1 MKALTFSRFSGRRL
15 LAAGTAARA
24 ASNLFSKG
32 CGVFGSLG
40 QGDSLQDVDHLAAVA
55 LPEGTS
61 RVLRVSAGWG
71 HSAAITG
78 DGRLLVFG
86 RPYDFSNILQ
96 INRMHS
102 FSPDLGRFVGRF
114 TNNFAWFGGGGDSTK
129 QQQQQQPQ
137 AGNSKESGI
146 FTVPTYFNLDAVD
159 TVSCS
164 AGLTVALTLDGRVF
178 CFGLNRWGQCGIPG
192 LQHVYEPRLV
202 NLPER
207 IAMVDAGLQHCLA
220 VGHSGKVYAW
230 GKGTRGQLGDGENDT
245 STTPV
250 VVKGAAGH
258 VSAVAVSAGFNHS
271 AALTADGLVYVWGKG
286 MSLTPAAVSAKTG
299 GGASSGRPQVYEDQP
314 KPRVLPPLGPN
325 ALRVKEICSSNFTL
339 VMRASDDSLW
349 AMGIG
354 EEDRCCVPLP
364 VPVQQAAIGGD
375 DLPSGQAVS
384 SPQVL
389 LGSSA
394 QMRKGY
400 QRVLLFDRGGP
411 AAGATTTW
419 STYADPN
426 ERVFEVVLHDG
437 EAFLHPLETLT
448 GTQEPG
454 IQGKRLLDV
463 SHGWRQVL
471 AVLE

>member
-1 MKALTFSRFSGRRL
+1 MLILIEVMKALSLSNLSQRRL
-15 LAAGTAARA
+15 LAGTATR

-40 QGDSLQDVDHLAAVA
+40 QGDSLQDVDQLAAVA
-55 LPEGTS
+55 LPVGTS

-114 TNNFAWFGGGGDSTK
+114 TNNFAWFGGGGDSNK
-129 QQQQQQPQ
+129 RQPQ

-220 VGHSGKVYAW
+220 VGHSGRAYAW

-250 VVKGAAGH
+250 VVKGAAGLA
-258 VSAVAVSAGFNHS
+258 SAVAVSAGFNHS

-286 MSLTPAAVSAKTG
+286 MSLTPAASVKS
-299 GGASSGRPQVYEDQP
+299 GASSDRPQVYEDQP
-314 KPRVLPPLGPN
+314 KPRVLPLLGPN
-325 ALRVKEICSSNFTL
+325 ALKVKEICSSNFTL

-364 VPVQQAAIGGD
+364 VPVQQAAIGGA
-375 DLPSGQAVS
+375 DLSSGQAVS
-384 SPQVL
+384 SPPVI

-400 QRVLLFDRGGP
+400 QRVLLFDRGG
-411 AAGATTTW
+411 AGAGATTTW

-426 ERVFEVVLHDG
+426 ERVFEVVIHDG

-448 GTQEPG
+448 GTQDPG